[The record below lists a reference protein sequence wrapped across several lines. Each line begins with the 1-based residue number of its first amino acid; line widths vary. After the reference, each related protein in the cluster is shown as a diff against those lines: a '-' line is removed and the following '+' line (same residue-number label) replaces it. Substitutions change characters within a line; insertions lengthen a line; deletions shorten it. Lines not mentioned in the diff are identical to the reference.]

1 MEAIDILVEE
11 HKRIVRGSECLARM
25 IAAAMPARRLKFLQA
40 EAIIDFIASYADG
53 WHHAKEENVLLPRV
67 AAHKPA
73 WDTDHVADLVR
84 DHVKGRDR
92 VRVMRESFR
101 DGAHGDAEETLR
113 FCRAAQDY
121 IDLIRM
127 HIYKEDRVVF
137 PLCGQAL
144 DQDDGRAID
153 EAYAALAADPRFAG
167 IDAKYESVIRE
178 LEFVYNIDYRED

>member
-1 MEAIDILVEE
+1 MKAIEVLVEE
-11 HKRIVRGSECLARM
+11 HKRIVRGSECLGRM

-67 AAHKPA
+67 AARRPA
-73 WDTDHVADLVR
+73 WETDHIADLVQ
-84 DHVKGRDR
+84 DHVKGRDC

-101 DGAHGDAEETLR
+101 EGAHGDAEETLR

-137 PLCGQAL
+137 PLFERELGPDDACAL
-144 DQDDGRAID
+144 D
-153 EAYAALAADPRFAG
+153 EAYAVLEADPRFAG
-167 IDAKYESVIRE
+167 IDARYESVVRE